1 MITDIISNKK
11 LNQIVTELLVWGRKR
26 NISIVFI
33 TKFYFPDKRELQEIV
48 FKDSSDM
55 NLCKECVA
63 KPFSFL
69 VINTAPVSNNPL
81 CFR

>member
-1 MITDIISNKK
+1 MITDITSNKK

-33 TKFYFPDKRELQEIV
+33 TKFYFPDKRELQEIA
-48 FKDSSDM
+48 DM
-55 NLCKECVA
+55 NLRKECVA